1 MPIRTL
7 LALVALAA
15 KLLPAADEAGF
26 RPLFDGKT
34 LQGWRLVA
42 GHGAGY
48 KAENGMIV
56 CPEGGGGKLM
66 TEEEFANFVLRFEY
80 RIFAGGNNGIN
91 IRAPFEGR
99 PAYVGMEIQ
108 ILDDDS
114 DKYKARIK
122 PEQHTGSV
130 YDVIPARTGFAHP
143 PGEWNEEEIT
153 ANGRQITV
161 KLNGVVIL
169 DVNLDIVKEP
179 QILEKHPGLLRA
191 SGHLGLLGHNERTE
205 FRNLRVKRL
214 P

>member
-1 MPIRTL
+1 MRFYSKF
-7 LALVALAA
+7 ALAA
-15 KLLPAADEAGF
+15 LPSMMLLADDPGF

-34 LQGWRLVA
+34 LNGWKLV
-42 GHGAGY
+42 GARGPGY
-48 KAENGMIV
+48 TVENGTIV

-66 TEEEFANFVLRFEY
+66 TEEEFENFVLRFEY

-108 ILDDDS
+108 ILDDKS
-114 DKYKARIK
+114 EKWKSRITS
-122 PEQHTGSV
+122 EQHTGSI
-130 YDVIPARTGFAHP
+130 YSVIPARTGFARA

-161 KLNGVVIL
+161 KLNGVIIL

-179 QILEKHPGLLRA
+179 KILEKHPGLLRK

-205 FRNLRVKRL
+205 FRNLQIKRL